1 MKIRQAPVADL
12 LKYVEELFE
21 NKTNT
26 KCENVLDLL
35 DTYYCLLSSYKT
47 IKPIG
52 EFCLADWCDLNHS
65 ATMENCPNVPGI
77 IVYKKRPNNTYV
89 YGLLFHSGQILSKDY
104 QTEYLSYYTIDKN
117 GYLIANTYLAKEWDG
132 WAAPIRFF
140 NYGEAYV
147 DNHDWCFGDRPLT
160 IHRMGHDVKYFQTM
174 LRTIYPDIEV
184 SGYFDENTLEALHN
198 LQKLCNV
205 SNSDFFNIKSPD
217 GRKLLAFIT
226 NEC

>member
-77 IVYKKRPNNTYV
+77 IVYKKRPNNAYV
-89 YGLLFHSGQILSKDY
+89 YGLLFHSGQIVSKDY

-132 WAAPIRFF
+132 WAATIRFF
-140 NYGEAYV
+140 NYGEDYV

>member
-21 NKTNT
+21 NKINT

-77 IVYKKRPNNTYV
+77 IVYKKRPNNAYV

-140 NYGEAYV
+140 NYGEDYV

>member
-26 KCENVLDLL
+26 KCKNVLDLL

-52 EFCLADWCDLNHS
+52 EFYLADWCDLNYS
-65 ATMENCPNVPGI
+65 TTMENCPNVPGI

-89 YGLLFHSGQILSKDY
+89 YGLLFHSGQILSKEY
-104 QTEYLSYYTIDKN
+104 QTEYLSYYDVDKN
-117 GYLIANTYLAKEWDG
+117 GFVMTHTYLAKEWDG

-140 NYGEAYV
+140 NYGDDYI

-160 IHRMGHDVKYFQTM
+160 IHKMGHDVKYFQTM
-174 LRTIYPDIEV
+174 LHTVYPDIEV

-205 SNSDFFNIKSPD
+205 SNSDFFNVKSPD
-217 GRKLLAFIT
+217 GKKLLAFIT
-226 NEC
+226 NEY